1 MLQVWVVQLSGFL
14 VRRCVLQRVLL
25 VQLVRSILLLVRL
38 PVLVL
43 LGWFLI
49 DSRLRNQ
56 YLMILFLFLILQTI
70 RSSLR
75 MWVVSGVVLGSRG
88 QRSELVLV
96 LKMRL
101 EELLL
106 FLGCTVV
113 LGMLR
118 LVGIDFLRLLSNDLF
133 RCQSRLRLR
142 RSRSGF

>member
-1 MLQVWVVQLSGFL
+1 VQLSGFL

-75 MWVVSGVVLGSRG
+75 MLVVSGVVLGSRG

-106 FLGCTVV
+106 LFLGCTVV

-118 LVGIDFLRLLSNDLF
+118 LVGIDFLRLLSSDLF
-133 RCQSRLRLR
+133 RCQSGLRLR

>member
-1 MLQVWVVQLSGFL
+1 MRLSGFL
-14 VRRCVLQRVLL
+14 VRQRVLL
-25 VQLVRSILLLVRL
+25 VVRLFRSVLLL

-70 RSSLR
+70 RSSLK
-75 MWVVSGVVLGSRG
+75 MWVVSGVVL
-88 QRSELVLV
+88 VLV
-96 LKMRL
+96 LKICL
-101 EELLL
+101 EELLLL

-133 RCQSRLRLR
+133 RCRSRLRLQ
-142 RSRSGF
+142 RSRFCF

>member
-1 MLQVWVVQLSGFL
+1 MQLSEFL
-14 VRRCVLQRVLL
+14 VRQCFLL
-25 VQLVRSILLLVRL
+25 VVRLFRSVLLLVLL

-43 LGWFLI
+43 PGWFLI
-49 DSRLRNQ
+49 DSCLLNQ
-56 YLMILFLFLILQTI
+56 CPMILFLFLILRTI

-75 MWVVSGVVLGSRG
+75 MWVVSGVVLGLRG

-101 EELLL
+101 EELLLLFL

-133 RCQSRLRLR
+133 CCQSRLRLR
-142 RSRSGF
+142 RSRFCF